1 MKFLWLPEW
10 NEALKYRDQSRL
22 TISRSLFQL
31 VLVTLA
37 LTLGSPGYKHL
48 CLEKEDKSVL
58 RRYQNYMTHINLLP
72 LQRFQRLEQLMKLK
86 KYQLESLKTHLRCFN
101 FSKLPCGACPLIPLG
116 RKQLGRFQFLLLGKY
131 QLESS
136 SFYTQT
142 MLIFLKKNLTKNVAS
157 ILEFLKLK
165 FFGG

>member
-37 LTLGSPGYKHL
+37 LTLGSPGYQHL

-101 FSKLPCGACPLIPLG
+101 FSKLPCGACPLIPQEGNSSGGSNSCFWGNINL
-116 RKQLGRFQFLLLGKY
+116 RALHFILKQC
-131 QLESS
+131 
-136 SFYTQT
+136 
-142 MLIFLKKNLTKNVAS
+142 
-157 ILEFLKLK
+157 
-165 FFGG
+165 